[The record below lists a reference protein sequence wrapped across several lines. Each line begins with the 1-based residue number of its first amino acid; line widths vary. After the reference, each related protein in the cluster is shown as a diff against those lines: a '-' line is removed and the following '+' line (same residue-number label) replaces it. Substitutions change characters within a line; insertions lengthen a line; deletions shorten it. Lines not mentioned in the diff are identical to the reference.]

1 MTGDFT
7 KSELTDMSIRRV
19 HFYGI
24 RHPPSS
30 QSLGNYCCL
39 TNPFMT
45 HHCNGIVNAASW
57 CVAKLMQHVKPIQ
70 LAKSVQVMLVVSYV
84 CNTAPFSRQCRLTM
98 PALDRSF
105 QPLNILFLPFIALRL
120 SRHNFPQSRSSCT

>member
-1 MTGDFT
+1 MTGDSI

-30 QSLGNYCCL
+30 QSLSNYCCL
-39 TNPFMT
+39 TYPFMT
-45 HHCNGIVNAASW
+45 HHCNGIVNAARW
-57 CVAKLMQHVKPIQ
+57 CVAKLTQHVKPIQ
-70 LAKSVQVMLVVSYV
+70 LAKSAQMMQVISYL
-84 CNTAPFSRQCRLTM
+84 CNTATLSRQCRLTV

-105 QPLNILFLPFIALRL
+105 QPLNILVLRFIALRL
-120 SRHNFPQSRSSCT
+120 SHHNFPQSRSSCT